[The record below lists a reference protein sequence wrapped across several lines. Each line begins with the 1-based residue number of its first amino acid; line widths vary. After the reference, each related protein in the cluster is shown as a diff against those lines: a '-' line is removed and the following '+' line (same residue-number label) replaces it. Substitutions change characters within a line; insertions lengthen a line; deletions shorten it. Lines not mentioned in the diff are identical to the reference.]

1 MPDNEPKVTDRR
13 ASRARHSGI
22 IVGQSVAEAKALTRN
37 NLAREAVELLSKGRS
52 QGAGDQP
59 WSDMRQMRRART
71 ASISGGVGGS
81 SLTLATGRPRDL
93 MFYWQ
98 QRNLPYDI
106 SDEAELKKLRA
117 LCRVIYATHPV
128 IASAIDIFCKYPLVG
143 MEFVCKDKALTE
155 FYTELMFNQLNYED
169 YLIDVG
175 REYWTVGEA
184 WPLGSFNEDLGVWEA
199 DELIDPDD
207 VFVERSPFLRD
218 PRFEI
223 KLPESLRKV
232 IQTRQPKH
240 EYDAL
245 MRSYPEL
252 AKFANDANAKMPVSN
267 ILLKQLKF
275 KGDTFHKRGIPILLR
290 GLRAVMQE
298 EMLNAAQDAIAD
310 RLYTPL
316 ILARLGASAEDL
328 GTTSPWIPNDEDL
341 AAFEDALDTAL
352 AADFRVLTH
361 HFAVQMDTVFGRET
375 MPNFDADFER
385 LTERQLQVF
394 GMSKTM
400 LMGAGQGET
409 YAADALNR
417 DLISQLLTTY
427 QRLLK
432 RVMRDRMLVVAEA
445 QEHYDYEVRG
455 SKRYPVME
463 EVLEVD
469 EETGEQRIVEQPKLL
484 VPEVRMRTMNI
495 RDEQTEQAFI
505 EALRAS
511 GVPISMET
519 RLTNIPINF
528 KDEME
533 KVRQEQVDLAVEA
546 QETRKATYLALKA
559 RRLPIPPDL
568 AASFDPKALGAAP
581 PTPQTGDTAAPEA
594 RPQLLGVDPV
604 NDSALV
610 PGPEDMMSPPG
621 VPSPEQQLQQVETG
635 PGGTVVQLPQNR
647 MRPPESDEQRAGM
660 PVAGARRFATREV
673 QIEEDDEVRTVRT
686 ASASLT
692 EGPSHVGMRRNAS
705 VNKNTPLGDAQPD
718 DPGYQQF
725 PAPEPEAESG

>member
-1 MPDNEPKVTDRR
+1 MADETPKVNDRR
-13 ASRARHSGI
+13 ASRARHSGL
-22 IVGQSVAEAKALTRN
+22 IVGQSVAEAKAVARN
-37 NLAREAVELLSKGRS
+37 SLAREAVDMLSKGRS
-52 QGAGDQP
+52 QGMGDQP
-59 WSDMRQMRRART
+59 WREMAQMGRMRRT
-71 ASISGGVGGS
+71 STISGGVGGS

-106 SDEAELKKLRA
+106 SDENELKKLRA

-143 MEFVCKDKALTE
+143 IELVSKDKELKD
-155 FYTELMFNQLNYED
+155 FYTTLMFDQLDYED

-232 IQTRQPKH
+232 LQTRQPKH

-252 AKFANDANAKMPVSN
+252 KKFANDANAKMPVSN

-328 GTTSPWIPNDEDL
+328 GTTSPWIPNDDDL

-352 AADFRVLTH
+352 SADFRVLTH

-400 LMGAGQGET
+400 LTGAGQGET

-417 DLISQLLTTY
+417 DVISQLLTTY
-427 QRLLK
+427 QRGLK
-432 RVMRDRMLVVAEA
+432 RMMRDRMLVVAEA

-455 SKRYPVME
+455 GKRYPVME

-469 EETGEQRIVEQPKLL
+469 EETGEQHIVEQPKLL

-495 RDEQTEQAFI
+495 RDEQTEQGFI
-505 EALRAS
+505 EALRAA

-519 RLTNIPINF
+519 RLTNIPIDL

-546 QETRKATYLALKA
+546 QETRKSTYLALKA

-568 AASFDPKALGAAP
+568 EADFAPKALGAAP
-581 PTPQTGDTAAPEA
+581 PTPQSGESAAPET
-594 RPQLLGVDPV
+594 RLPLLGMDPAAG
-604 NDSALV
+604 DGALV
-610 PGPEDMMSPPG
+610 PTEGDMMTPPG
-621 VPSPEQQLQQVETG
+621 APTPEGQLAAVETG
-635 PGGTVVQLPQNR
+635 PGGTVVQLPMNR

-660 PVAGARRFATREV
+660 PVAGAARRFATREV
-673 QIEEDDEVRTVRT
+673 EVEEDGETRKVRT
-686 ASASLT
+686 AGASLI
-692 EGPSHVGMRRNAS
+692 EGPSHVGMRRHADITKDT
-705 VNKNTPLGDAQPD
+705 VIGEE
-718 DPGYQQF
+718 PGYVE
-725 PAPEPEAESG
+725 PEPPEDDEVETG